1 MKTRTFLAA
10 LGTFVVTIA
19 LALLGLLEKAELGAL
34 DRLFVLRGPQTPA
47 APIVVVSIDEDSF
60 DELGVSW
67 PFPRAMHAKL
77 LDTISAGEPLAI
89 AMDVLFP
96 EESARGPADDAA
108 LGAAIARARNVV
120 LAAAITSVSEEFY
133 SKVDMN
139 LPLPVIRDGAAA
151 VAPVNQIFDED
162 RHIRR
167 AALRPRFQR
176 EVVDGWDIAVYRVA
190 TARGLRAAPL
200 PTREE
205 LYINFR
211 GGPGTF
217 PYIPYHRVVSGDVR
231 PEVFRDTIVLVGAT
245 TPVLQDIFSTP
256 FTDIQGMPG
265 VEIRANVLDMLV
277 RGDPVRDVPRWAI
290 FGLIAAAAFGS
301 AWLAARLVALRAFV
315 VVALLMVALFGGTFL
330 AFVLTNWWFR
340 PVGIGFALVVGYGA
354 TVIDNYIREQ
364 RERRRLAQFFSPSV
378 LNEIVRHRGND
389 ALGSSRRLVS
399 VLFSDI
405 RGFTSLSEKVEP
417 EQVASML
424 REYLT
429 EMTAVVFRHG
439 GTVDKYIGDCIM
451 ALYNAPLEDP
461 DHAINAVSTGL
472 DIIERA
478 SVVSARWE
486 AKLGLQI
493 KNGVGVNTGEAVVGA
508 MGSEQRLEYTAI
520 GDTVNLASRLEGLTK
535 EHGVSMIISE
545 STYAA
550 VKGRFLTRELGAV
563 AVKGKAAPVKIY
575 AVLPGVRRSHR
586 RVALRTVAT
595 VVPVAG
601 GAPCAVQTRDI
612 SEGGIAVHGLG
623 AEVTTGAAVRLSC
636 EDRSLPKPI
645 RAEGTVVWRHGEQ
658 AGIVFT
664 TIDPEVGPAL
674 AHYAAVERSE

>member
-1 MKTRTFLAA
+1 MTMRTFLAG

-34 DRLFVLRGPQTPA
+34 DRLFILRGALTPA
-47 APIVVVSIDEDSF
+47 APIVIVSIDEDSF
-60 DELGVSW
+60 DELDVAW

-77 LDTISAGEPLAI
+77 LATISAGKPFAV
-89 AMDVLFP
+89 AFDVLFP
-96 EESARGPADDAA
+96 EQSARGPADDAA
-108 LGAAIARARNVV
+108 LGAAVARAGNVV
-120 LAAAITSVSEEFY
+120 LAAAITTVSEEFY
-133 SKVDMN
+133 WKVDMN
-139 LPLPVIRDGAAA
+139 LPLPVIREGAAA
-151 VAPVNQIFDED
+151 VAPVNQVFDED

-167 AALRPRFQR
+167 AVLHPRFRR
-176 EVVDGWDIAVYRVA
+176 EVVDGWDIALYKVA
-190 TARGLRAAPL
+190 TGRGLRAAPL

-205 LYINFR
+205 MYINFR
-211 GGPGTF
+211 GRPGTF
-217 PYIPYHRVVSGDVR
+217 PYIPYHRVVNGDVR

-245 TPVLQDIFSTP
+245 TPILQDIFSTP

-277 RGDPVRDVPRWAI
+277 RGDPVRDVSRGTI
-290 FGLIAAAAFGS
+290 FGLIALAAFGS
-301 AWLAARLVALRAFV
+301 AWLAARLLAFRAFV
-315 VVALLMVALFGGTFL
+315 IVALLMVVLFGGTFL
-330 AFVLTNWWFR
+330 TFLLANWWFR
-340 PVGIGFALVVGYGA
+340 PVGLGFALVAGYGA

-378 LNEIVRHRGND
+378 LNEIVRQRGDD
-389 ALGSSRRLVS
+389 ALGSRRRLVS

-417 EQVASML
+417 EQVATML

-461 DHAINAVSTGL
+461 EHAINAVSTGL
-472 DIIERA
+472 DLIERA

-486 AKLGLQI
+486 AKLGVPI
-493 KNGVGVNTGEAVVGA
+493 RNGVGVNTGEAVVGA

-535 EHGVSMIISE
+535 DHGVGMIISE

-575 AVLPGVRRSHR
+575 AVLPGVRRTHR
-586 RVALRTVAT
+586 RVSFRGAAT
-595 VVPVAG
+595 VVPVDG
-601 GAPCAVQTRDI
+601 GPACAVVTHDI
-612 SEGGIAVHGLG
+612 SEGGVAVAGLSDQL
-623 AEVTTGAAVRLSC
+623 TTGAAVRISC
-636 EDRSLPKPI
+636 EGAAFPKPI
-645 RAEGTVVWRHGEQ
+645 RADGTVVWRHGEQ

-664 TIDPEVGPAL
+664 ALDPDAGPAL